1 MNHASAAICR
11 TTVIAT
17 QCLDNHASK
26 MSPITNFFES
36 PISESSSL
44 QNKLREVSMLYTIT
58 PEGKIRLHRDLSKW
72 RKASPGQ
79 PVGKNEYYEVSQSP
93 AEASKE
99 KEFAAL
105 IARST
110 KELSLDAECAVAVK
124 NMKKQDFLDR
134 LAG

>member
-1 MNHASAAICR
+1 MNHDNAATRR
-11 TTVIAT
+11 TTVIAAH
-17 QCLDNHASK
+17 CLDNHASK
-26 MSPITNFFES
+26 ISSKADFFES
-36 PISESSSL
+36 SSSESSL
-44 QNKLREVSMLYTIT
+44 VQNKAKEVSMLYTIT

-72 RKASPGQ
+72 RKPM
-79 PVGKNEYYEVSQSP
+79 GKNEYYEVSQSP

-134 LAG
+134 LVG